1 MTEIIYPRYR
11 WFVLFTLSIVDAVSI
26 MILVAPATIIGEIS
40 KTLGISLGHTTAVMM
55 IIINIFIAISALL
68 GGTII
73 DRVGAYRVWITG
85 TGLLILGSIL
95 VPVIGRS
102 SIGMLTIRAIQGCG
116 VGPILASLPLVVM
129 QWFPKKERVIIFGIT
144 GIVASL
150 GAAIV
155 MYFIPFI
162 FQKTGSWQ
170 VAMFWMIIFHVTAL
184 LLSLAVAL
192 GPKPPLK
199 DREPPS
205 HGIDLISKEMKEVFL
220 LPSTW
225 SALICIFLFNWVV
238 RTFHDLIPGYLAVD
252 QPIGVGMGSLSSG
265 KLMSGV
271 YITTMLGL
279 IIGGIIMEKAL
290 RGHPRKLVMTGFIV
304 PAILWY
310 TIKFPE
316 IFSDAVILSV
326 CILLGG
332 FFLSFTCPLI
342 MAFVAKSY
350 PEHIMGKLGGVITV
364 CIIIG
369 SMSGTATGS
378 YALHITGFYHI
389 PINLLSLGAFL
400 GFLFAI
406 FLKEPKI
413 FHAET

>member
-1 MTEIIYPRYR
+1 MSEIIYPKYR
-11 WFVLFTLSIVDAVSI
+11 WFVLLTLSIVNAVSV

-40 KTLGISLGHTTAVMM
+40 KTLGIGLGETTAVTMV
-55 IIINIFIAISALL
+55 IINIFVAISALL

-73 DRVGAYRVWITG
+73 DRVGAYRVWTTG

-102 SIGMLTIRAIQGCG
+102 STGMLIIRAVHGCG
-116 VGPILASLPLVVM
+116 IGPILASLPLVVT
-129 QWFPKKERVIIFGIT
+129 QWFAKKERVFIFAIQ

-150 GAAIV
+150 GGATV
-155 MYFIPFI
+155 MSFIPFV

-170 VAMFWMIIFHVTAL
+170 AAMFWMIIFHVTAL
-184 LLSLAVAL
+184 LLSLTVL
-192 GPKPPLK
+192 FGPKPPAK
-199 DREPPS
+199 DHEAPS
-205 HGIDLISKEMKEVFL
+205 HGIDLISKEMKEAFL

-238 RTFHDLIPGYLAVD
+238 RIFNDLIPGYLAID
-252 QPIGVGMGSLSSG
+252 QPIGVGMGSFNSG

-271 YITTMLGL
+271 YLATMLGL
-279 IIGGIIMEKAL
+279 IIGGIIMEKML
-290 RGHPRKLVMTGFIV
+290 KGRPTKLVMTGFIV

-310 TIKFPE
+310 SIKFPG
-316 IFSDAVILSV
+316 IFSDAFVLSACV
-326 CILLGG
+326 LLGG
-332 FFLSFTCPLI
+332 FSLSFTSPLI
-342 MAFVAKSY
+342 MAFVAKNY
-350 PEHIMGKLGGVITV
+350 PEHIMGKLGGLITL

-378 YALHITGFYHI
+378 YALHVTGLYHV

-400 GFLFAI
+400 GFLSAI
-406 FLKEPKI
+406 FLKEPKV
-413 FHAET
+413 FLSG